1 MLVVKRENNLTP
13 LWIAGCAVLFVN
25 SLLPLCGSIVDLV
38 QSVINA
44 KINRMSMELELDKA
58 EHDAAAEKIA
68 PSPAITQAIG
78 FHVDSEPNSEEEY
91 E

>member
-1 MLVVKRENNLTP
+1 MKKSHMPMND
-13 LWIAGCAVLFVN
+13 LWIAGGAVLFVS

-38 QSVINA
+38 QSAINA
-44 KINRMSMELELDKA
+44 KIGRMQMDLELDQREA
-58 EHDAAAEKIA
+58 QAAAEKIA

-78 FHVDSEPNSEEEY
+78 FSVPPEPDDGEEY

>member
-1 MLVVKRENNLTP
+1 MDGKDKLIP
-13 LWIAGCAVLFVN
+13 LWIAGGAVLFVS
-25 SLLPLCGSIVDLV
+25 SLLPLCGSIVDLA

-44 KINRMSMELELDKA
+44 KINRMSLELELDKA
-58 EHDAAAEKIA
+58 EHKAAAEKIA

-78 FHVDSEPNSEEEY
+78 FHVDSISDDEEEY

>member
-1 MLVVKRENNLTP
+1 MKRENNLTP
-13 LWIAGCAVLFVN
+13 LWIAGGAVLFVS

-38 QSVINA
+38 QSVINV
-44 KINRMSMELELDKA
+44 KINRMSFKLELDKA
-58 EHDAAAEKIA
+58 ECEAAAETIS

-78 FHVDSEPNSEEEY
+78 FSLPSEPDYEEEY

>member
-1 MLVVKRENNLTP
+1 MKKSHMAMND
-13 LWIAGCAVLFVN
+13 LWIAGGAVLFVS

-38 QSVINA
+38 QSAINV
-44 KINRMSMELELDKA
+44 KINRMSLELELDKA
-58 EHDAAAEKIA
+58 EHKAAAEKIA

-78 FHVDSEPNSEEEY
+78 FSVPSEPEYEEEY

>member
-1 MLVVKRENNLTP
+1 MNKDRLIP
-13 LWIAGCAVLFVN
+13 LWIAGGAVLFVS
-25 SLLPLCGSIVDLV
+25 SLLPLCDSIVDLV
-38 QSVINA
+38 QSVINV

-58 EHDAAAEKIA
+58 EHEAAAEKIA

-78 FHVDSEPNSEEEY
+78 LSLPSEPEYEEEY

>member
-1 MLVVKRENNLTP
+1 MNKDNLTP
-13 LWIAGCAVLFVN
+13 LWIAGGAVLFIS

-38 QSVINA
+38 QSAINV

-58 EHDAAAEKIA
+58 EHEAAAEEIT
-68 PSPAITQAIG
+68 PSPQITQAIG
-78 FHVDSEPNSEEEY
+78 FTMPEPEYEEEC

>member
-1 MLVVKRENNLTP
+1 MPNKKHDFSH
-13 LWIAGCAVLFVN
+13 LWIAGGAVLFVS

-44 KINRMSMELELDKA
+44 KINRMSMELELDKR
-58 EHDAAAEKIA
+58 EVEAAAETIS
-68 PSPAITQAIG
+68 PSPQVAQAVG
-78 FHVDSEPNSEEEY
+78 FHVPSEPEYEEEY

>member
-1 MLVVKRENNLTP
+1 MDGKDKLIS
-13 LWIAGCAVLFVN
+13 LWIAGGAVLFVS

-44 KINRMSMELELDKA
+44 KINRMSLELELDKA
-58 EHDAAAEKIA
+58 EHKAAAEKIA

-78 FHVDSEPNSEEEY
+78 FSLPPETEY
-91 E
+91 EDNDYE

>member
-1 MLVVKRENNLTP
+1 MNKDHLMP
-13 LWIAGCAVLFVN
+13 LWIAGGAVLFVS

-38 QSVINA
+38 QSAINV

-78 FHVDSEPNSEEEY
+78 FGIPSESEYEEEY

>member
-1 MLVVKRENNLTP
+1 MNKDHLMP
-13 LWIAGCAVLFVN
+13 LWIAGGAVLFVS

-58 EHDAAAEKIA
+58 EHEAAAEKIA
-68 PSPAITQAIG
+68 PSPAVTQVIR
-78 FHVDSEPNSEEEY
+78 FDVPSEPEYEEEY

>member
-1 MLVVKRENNLTP
+1 MNKDHLTP
-13 LWIAGCAVLFVN
+13 LWIAGGAVLFVS

-44 KINRMSMELELDKA
+44 KINRMSMELELDTA
-58 EHDAAAEKIA
+58 EHEAAAEKIA

-78 FHVDSEPNSEEEY
+78 FSVPSEPEYEEEY

>member
-13 LWIAGCAVLFVN
+13 LWIAGGAVLFVS

-44 KINRMSMELELDKA
+44 KINRMSLKLELDKA
-58 EHDAAAEKIA
+58 ECEAAAETIS

-78 FHVDSEPNSEEEY
+78 FQVSEPNYEEEY

>member
-1 MLVVKRENNLTP
+1 MPNNKHDFSH
-13 LWIAGCAVLFVN
+13 LWIAGGAVLFVS
-25 SLLPLCGSIVDLV
+25 SLLPLCSSIVDLV

-44 KINRMSMELELDKA
+44 KINRMSLELELDKR
-58 EHDAAAEKIA
+58 EVEAAAEKIT

-78 FHVDSEPNSEEEY
+78 FGVPSEPEYEEEY

>member
-1 MLVVKRENNLTP
+1 MKKSHMAMND
-13 LWIAGCAVLFVN
+13 LWIAGGAVLFVS

-38 QSVINA
+38 QSAINA
-44 KINRMSMELELDKA
+44 KINRMSLELELDKA
-58 EHDAAAEKIA
+58 EHKAAAEKIA

-78 FHVDSEPNSEEEY
+78 FSVPSEPEYEEEY

>member
-1 MLVVKRENNLTP
+1 MSNKKHDFSH
-13 LWIAGCAVLFVN
+13 LWIAGGAVLFVS

-44 KINRMSMELELDKA
+44 KINRMSMELELDKR
-58 EHDAAAEKIA
+58 EVEAAAETIS
-68 PSPAITQAIG
+68 PSPQVTQSVG
-78 FHVDSEPNSEEEY
+78 FHVPSEPEYEEEY

>member
-1 MLVVKRENNLTP
+1 MNKDRLTP
-13 LWIAGCAVLFVN
+13 LWIAGGAVLFVS

-38 QSVINA
+38 QSAINV
-44 KINRMSMELELDKA
+44 KINQMSMELELDKV
-58 EHDAAAEKIA
+58 EHEAAAEKIA

-78 FHVDSEPNSEEEY
+78 FHVDSGSDDEEEY

>member
-1 MLVVKRENNLTP
+1 MNKDRLMP
-13 LWIAGCAVLFVN
+13 LWIAGGAVLFVS

-38 QSVINA
+38 QSAINV

-58 EHDAAAEKIA
+58 EHEVAAEKIA
-68 PSPAITQAIG
+68 PSPQITQAIG
-78 FHVDSEPNSEEEY
+78 FHVDSGSDDEEEY

>member
-13 LWIAGCAVLFVN
+13 LWIAGGAVLFIS
-25 SLLPLCGSIVDLV
+25 SLLPLCGSIVDLA
-38 QSVINA
+38 QSAINA
-44 KINRMSMELELDKA
+44 KINCMSLELEIDKA
-58 EHDAAAEKIA
+58 EHEAAVEKIA

-78 FHVDSEPNSEEEY
+78 FQVSEPDYEEEY

>member
-1 MLVVKRENNLTP
+1 MKKSHMAMND
-13 LWIAGCAVLFVN
+13 LWIAGGAVLFVS

-38 QSVINA
+38 QSAINV
-44 KINRMSMELELDKA
+44 KINRMSLELELDKA
-58 EHDAAAEKIA
+58 EHKAAAEKIA

-78 FHVDSEPNSEEEY
+78 FSVPSEPDDGEEY

>member
-1 MLVVKRENNLTP
+1 MNKDRLTP
-13 LWIAGCAVLFVN
+13 LWIAGGAVLFVS

-38 QSVINA
+38 QSAINA
-44 KINRMSMELELDKA
+44 KINRMSLELELDKV
-58 EHDAAAEKIA
+58 EHEAAAEKIQ

-78 FHVDSEPNSEEEY
+78 FSLPTEPEYEEEY

>member
-1 MLVVKRENNLTP
+1 MKEKNNLLP
-13 LWIAGCAVLFVN
+13 LWIAGGAVLFVS

-44 KINRMSMELELDKA
+44 KINRMSLELELDKR
-58 EHDAAAEKIA
+58 EVEAAAETIS
-68 PSPAITQAIG
+68 PSPQVIQAVG
-78 FHVDSEPNSEEEY
+78 FHVPSEPDDEEEY

>member
-1 MLVVKRENNLTP
+1 MKKSHMTNDI
-13 LWIAGCAVLFVN
+13 WIAGGAVLFVS

-38 QSVINA
+38 QSIINV
-44 KINRMSMELELDKA
+44 KINRMSLELELDKA
-58 EHDAAAEKIA
+58 EHKAAVEKIA

-78 FHVDSEPNSEEEY
+78 FSVPSESEYEEEY

>member
-1 MLVVKRENNLTP
+1 MKKSHMTNDI
-13 LWIAGCAVLFVN
+13 WIAGGAVLFVS

-38 QSVINA
+38 QSIINV
-44 KINRMSMELELDKA
+44 KISRLSLELELDKA
-58 EHDAAAEKIA
+58 EHKAAAEKIA

-78 FHVDSEPNSEEEY
+78 FHANSESEYEEEY

>member
-1 MLVVKRENNLTP
+1 MKKSHMTNDI
-13 LWIAGCAVLFVN
+13 WIALGSVLFVS

-38 QSVINA
+38 QSAINA
-44 KINRMSMELELDKA
+44 KIHRMSLELELDRR
-58 EHDAAAEKIA
+58 ENEAAAENIA

-78 FHVDSEPNSEEEY
+78 FNVSSEPEYEEEY

>member
-1 MLVVKRENNLTP
+1 MNKDHLMP
-13 LWIAGCAVLFVN
+13 LWIAGGAVLFVS

-44 KINRMSMELELDKA
+44 KINCMSMELELDKA
-58 EHDAAAEKIA
+58 EHEAAAEKIA
-68 PSPAITQAIG
+68 PSPAVTQVIWFG
-78 FHVDSEPNSEEEY
+78 VPSEPEYEEEY

>member
-1 MLVVKRENNLTP
+1 MLF
-13 LWIAGCAVLFVN
+13 IS

-38 QSVINA
+38 QSAINA

-58 EHDAAAEKIA
+58 EHEAAAETIK
-68 PSPAITQAIG
+68 PSPAVTQAIG
-78 FHVDSEPNSEEEY
+78 FSLPSEPDDEEEY